1 MLLDLY
7 HQSFHKFFYREEIT
21 PECLDTLDQ
30 EYIFYL
36 IYKGNRRAEAK
47 YHIDKD
53 HIHPR
58 TLLERAKV
66 SALKI
71 NSVGNMQLIET
82 ITNRVEKNG
91 KELRD
96 WINSGNVE
104 DKSFYIARHLIP
116 ADESLWTSNI
126 FNSFLR

>member
-1 MLLDLY
+1 M
-7 HQSFHKFFYREEIT
+7 
-21 PECLDTLDQ
+21 
-30 EYIFYL
+30 
-36 IYKGNRRAEAK
+36 
-47 YHIDKD
+47 
-53 HIHPR
+53 
-58 TLLERAKV
+58 LERAKV

-116 ADESLWTSNI
+116 ADESLWTSNR
-126 FNSFLR
+126 FNSFLRERLKLIADKIKSQL